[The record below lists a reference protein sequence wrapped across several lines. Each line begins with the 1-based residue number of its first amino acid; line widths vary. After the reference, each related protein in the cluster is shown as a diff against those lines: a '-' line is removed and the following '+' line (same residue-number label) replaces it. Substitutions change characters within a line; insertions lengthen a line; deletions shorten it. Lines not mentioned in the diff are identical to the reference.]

1 MQFVKSLPEP
11 ARVPGRISHHPAGHE
26 FAMQQWHQQHQEVHG
41 LPGAGN
47 ECLRNARMR
56 ELWKFEKWKKPAG
69 SERES
74 LYTTHASIDIHYE
87 KHL

>member
-1 MQFVKSLPEP
+1 
-11 ARVPGRISHHPAGHE
+11 
-26 FAMQQWHQQHQEVHG
+26 
-41 LPGAGN
+41 
-47 ECLRNARMR
+47 MR